1 MQVDGHGRSNFSWR
15 FEYRRLERTSDRPGK
30 TSRPRAA
37 ELVMRPKEVAGRDNV
52 LFVRIFPV
60 HNCKKGVMT
69 LIKRKNA
76 HTTQHNNAN
85 NNAEH
90 LIYKMISLL
99 NSIY

>member
-69 LIKRKNA
+69 LLKKKKNCA
-76 HTTQHNNAN
+76 HNTNNNAN
-85 NNAEH
+85 T
-90 LIYKMISLL
+90 ML
-99 NSIY
+99 NTRFIK

>member
-69 LIKRKNA
+69 LLKKKKKTA
-76 HTTQHNNAN
+76 LTTQT
-85 NNAEH
+85 
-90 LIYKMISLL
+90 IMQTQC
-99 NSIY
+99 

>member
-69 LIKRKNA
+69 LLIKKKKNCA
-76 HTTQHNNAN
+76 HNTNNNAN
-85 NNAEH
+85 TT
-90 LIYKMISLL
+90 L
-99 NSIY
+99 NTRFIK